1 MVRQGTC
8 RLYHRNKD
16 DVDVEK
22 YREEKYNKL
31 LEENKRMIS
40 RIEAFES
47 NAINKVESIRTWRY
61 QDKDRLS
68 VRR

>member
-8 RLYHRNKD
+8 RLYHRNKN

-40 RIEAFES
+40 RIEALES
-47 NAINKVESIRTWRY
+47 NAINKVESIRIHGDIKIKIDC
-61 QDKDRLS
+61 Q
-68 VRR
+68 

>member
-40 RIEAFES
+40 RIEALEVMQLIKLR
-47 NAINKVESIRTWRY
+47 A
-61 QDKDRLS
+61 
-68 VRR
+68 